1 MDIRISVA
9 AVMLAVTGLAQ
20 AQNKVI
26 EAQYWMDLSTSAM
39 SIPGMSDDMMESGMM
54 SQMMGGNTFG
64 TTKGPMGGMGQGKSL
79 DTSLWVRAKP
89 AGIEGT
95 HGIPPELRLGPTLP
109 LLPPKVEPRRSER
122 DVPDEIPE
130 RPKGRI
136 LFYWGCGETV
146 RPGQPR
152 MLDFAKADISEY
164 GRFMTGRHVADRGA
178 KSQPGRSV
186 WPNEKDRR
194 RVPKDGAFAGGHTVS
209 GDGVPASFKFAVGE
223 RNDFMPKVAMSTRGE
238 PAASILVSWNAV
250 ANAQAYFLNAM
261 GARGESEMIIWSS
274 SEEPDPGWGLMSY
287 LSPANI
293 EKFLKERVILPPSTQ
308 QCAIPKGA
316 FAGVEGGMVNMIA
329 YGPELN
335 LSHPPRPQQLPRADT
350 SWQPDWTARVRVKST
365 GMTMLGMGDEA
376 DGMREERRSTRS
388 SRNRPSRDDMMRQEA
403 EREAA
408 QQQMPQRRNQEE
420 GSGGLGVPD
429 ATNLLRGIF
438 GR

>member
-1 MDIRISVA
+1 MNNRASVA
-9 AVMLAVTGLAQ
+9 AVMLAMAGLAQ
-20 AQNKVI
+20 AQNKAI
-26 EAQYWMDLSTSAM
+26 EAQYWMDISTSSM

-64 TTKGPMGGMGQGKSL
+64 STKGPMGGMGPGKWL
-79 DTSLWVRAKP
+79 DTSLWVRARP

-109 LLPPKVEPRRSER
+109 LLPPRIERSRGGEG
-122 DVPDEIPE
+122 PDEIPE
-130 RPKGRI
+130 KPKGRI
-136 LFYWGCGETV
+136 LFYWGCGENV

-152 MLDFAKADISEY
+152 VLDFAKTDITEW

-178 KSQPGRSV
+178 KSQPGRAV

-194 RVPKDGAFAGGHTVS
+194 RVPKDGSFAGGHALS

-238 PAASILVSWNAV
+238 PAASVMVNWDAV
-250 ANAQAYFLNAM
+250 THAQAYFLNAM

-274 SEEPDPGWGLMSY
+274 SEEPDPGWGLMTY

-293 EKFLKERVILPPSTQ
+293 DKFLKERVILPPTTQ
-308 QCAIPKGA
+308 KCAIPKGA
-316 FAGVEGGMVNMIA
+316 FAGVDGAMVNMIA

-335 LSHPPRPQQLPRADT
+335 LSHPPRPPKAEP
-350 SWQPDWTARVRVKST
+350 SWQPEWVARVRVKST
-365 GMTMLGMGDEA
+365 GMTMLGMGDDEA
-376 DGMREERRSTRS
+376 PRSTR
-388 SRNRPSRDDMMRQEA
+388 RNRPSREA
-403 EREAA
+403 MPPEAA
-408 QQQMPQRRNQEE
+408 RETPQQPSREE
-420 GSGGLGVPD
+420 ESSGMGLPGAAGSV
-429 ATNLLRGIF
+429 LRGIF

>member
-1 MDIRISVA
+1 MMLRISVA
-9 AVMLAVTGLAQ
+9 FCMMAVVTAVG
-20 AQNKVI
+20 AQNKAP
-26 EAQYWMDLSTSAM
+26 EAQYWMDLATTAM

-109 LLPPKVEPRRSER
+109 LLPPKVEPRRGER
-122 DVPDEIPE
+122 DAGPDEVPE

-136 LFYWGCGETV
+136 LFYWGCGENV

-152 MLDFAKADISEY
+152 VLDFAKVDITEY

-178 KSQPGRSV
+178 RNIPGRAV

-194 RVPKDGAFAGGHTVS
+194 RVPKEGSFAGNHAVS
-209 GDGVPASFKFAVGE
+209 GDGVPASFKFAVAE

-238 PAASILVSWNAV
+238 PAASILVGWNAV
-250 ANAQAYFLNAM
+250 ANAQAYFVNAM
-261 GARGESEMIIWSS
+261 GAKGDSEMIIWSS
-274 SEEPDPGWGLMSY
+274 SEEPDPGWGLMTY

-293 EKFLKERVILPPSTQ
+293 EKFLKERVILPPGTQ

-335 LSHPPRPQQLPRADT
+335 LAHPPRPPKADAA
-350 SWQPDWTARVRVKST
+350 WQPDWVARVRVKST
-365 GMTMLGMGDEA
+365 GMTMLGMGDETG
-376 DGMREERRSTRS
+376 GMREERRSSRS
-388 SRNRPSRDDMMRQEA
+388 SRNRPSRDEMLRQEA

-408 QQQMPQRRNQEE
+408 QQQIPQRRGREE
-420 GSGGLGVPD
+420 ESGSMGVPD
-429 ATNLLRGIF
+429 ATNILRGIF